1 LAICS
6 NLDNDGRWLHHHW
19 LGLHH
24 HRLDG
29 LHHWLLG
36 DVNLSGLSS
45 CGNLLSGICRL
56 LAAAVTANADKDD
69 NEDKATDDTTDNG
82 SEHAF
87 G

>member
-1 LAICS
+1 LAIWS

-45 CGNLLSGICRL
+45 CGNLLRGICSL
-56 LAAAVTANADKDD
+56 LAAAVTANADEDD